1 MVKEFTCIVCPN
13 GCTITAEAEARGDGT
28 YAVRSVQGAACPR
41 GTAYVEQELT
51 APRRTIATSVPVKGG
66 ELPLASVRLSAPIP
80 KKDIFRAME
89 EIRKVSRKAPVHI
102 GDVVISHLLGTD
114 ADVIVTKNV
123 NAAHAAEN
131 L

>member
-51 APRRTIATSVPVKGG
+51 DPRRTIATSVPVKGG
-66 ELPLASVRLSAPIP
+66 ELPLASVRLTAPHP
-80 KKDIFRAME
+80 QG
-89 EIRKVSRKAPVHI
+89 
-102 GDVVISHLLGTD
+102 GDLCGHGG
-114 ADVIVTKNV
+114 
-123 NAAHAAEN
+123 H
-131 L
+131 